1 MNTMQGKPMGEKM
14 AEYFIEASVIVLVVH
29 MYLICYCYYRPDGMI
44 GTIFDKLYVAITNFQ
59 WMEDDIRAKI
69 LVLVLLVL
77 GFGSFGRPSEKKVG
91 WIVPAIMLA
100 VGLVLFF
107 STVHFLPVKY
117 GKILAHYYIAI
128 TSVAYLLIIGGMAK
142 LSVFARYAF
151 REKKFDPGTSGF
163 KQEERLIETPV
174 SLNFRGRYNYN
185 GRDRGSYINIVN
197 PRRGVLIM
205 GSPGSGK
212 SWFIIEPAIE
222 QLTQK
227 GVALFVYD
235 YKYPA
240 LTDYTYNQFRRNSGR
255 YPSSTRFFCINFTD
269 LSRSH
274 RCNIINPANLRY
286 MSDAL
291 DIAKTIMHSINKNWV
306 SKQGEFF
313 VESPI
318 NFLGALIW
326 FLRGYKGGI
335 YCTLP
340 HVIELS
346 KTPYEELFT
355 ILNAEPSTRGL
366 IGPFKEAYVNKTT
379 EMLDGQIASAKVP
392 LSRLE
397 SIEIY
402 YVLSG
407 NDVSLNINDPE
418 APAILCL
425 GGDSERQQALAPIL
439 SVYIDMVNKKI
450 NRPERHPTALVLDE
464 FATVRATSVQTIIA
478 TGRSNNIIPIL
489 AIQDISQLKSQYTQH
504 EAEQFMNTAGNLIC
518 GQVAG
523 ETADLVSKRFHAS
536 FQLRT
541 TISANSSDISTSK
554 TPQAVETV
562 TPATLASLSAGQFVG
577 IVADDPDQEIGLKG
591 FFARFVK
598 KGRGKAEQEDLPI
611 VEAVDSMTLS
621 NNYDRIVKEV
631 DELVKEEMRRI
642 LDDPQARRW
651 VVRR

>member
-1 MNTMQGKPMGEKM
+1 MTTVNNNQMEKIPG
-14 AEYFIEASVIVLVVH
+14 YFVGASVLILAAHIYLLCNGLYHADGVVGAINDR
-29 MYLICYCYYRPDGMI
+29 LCEVIRRLPGMVND
-44 GTIFDKLYVAITNFQ
+44 TK
-59 WMEDDIRAKI
+59 AKI
-69 LVLVLLVL
+69 LALVCLLP
-77 GFGSFGRPSEKKVG
+77 GIFAFTRPSKKRISWTGPLVTFC
-91 WIVPAIMLA
+91 
-100 VGLVLFF
+100 VGLLLYL
-107 STVHFLPVKY
+107 SSAALTPVD
-117 GKILAHYYIAI
+117 GDPSLAYCYIAVTGI
-128 TSVAYLLIIGGMAK
+128 GYLLIIGSSAR
-142 LSVFARYAF
+142 LSAGARYAF
-151 REKKFDPGTSGF
+151 RAKEFEPDTEGF

-174 SLNFRGRYNYN
+174 SLNFRGQYRYN
-185 GRDRGSYINIVN
+185 GRDRKSYINIVN

-212 SWFIIEPAIE
+212 SWFVIEPAIE

-227 GVALFVYD
+227 GVVLFVYD
-235 YKYPA
+235 FKYPA
-240 LTDYTYNQFRRNSGR
+240 LTEFTYNQFQRNRRH
-255 YPSSTRFFCINFTD
+255 YPESTRFVCINFTD

-274 RCNIINPANLRY
+274 RCNIIDPVNLKY

-291 DIAKTIMHSINKNWV
+291 DIAKTIMHSINKTWV
-306 SKQGEFF
+306 SRQGEFF

-326 FLRGYKGGI
+326 FLRGYKDGV

-346 KTPYEELFT
+346 KTSYEELFT

-366 IGPFKEAYVNKTT
+366 ASPFKEAYLNKTT

-392 LSRLE
+392 LARLE
-397 SIEIY
+397 SIELY

-407 NDVSLNINDPE
+407 NDVNLNINDPK
-418 APAILCL
+418 APVILCL

-439 SVYIDMVNKKI
+439 SVYIDMINKKI
-450 NRPERHPTALVLDE
+450 NRPDRHPTALILDE

-523 ETADLVSKRFHAS
+523 ETADLVSKRFHAT
-536 FQLRT
+536 LHLKT
-541 TISANSSDISTSK
+541 TISMNSSDVSTSK
-554 TPQAVETV
+554 TPQAMETV
-562 TPATLASLSAGQFVG
+562 TPATLATLSAGEFVG
-577 IVADDPDQEIGLKG
+577 IVADDPDKEIGLKG

-598 KGRGKAEQEDLPI
+598 KGNGEAEQQELPI
-611 VEAVDSMTLS
+611 VKRVDKPELTE
-621 NNYDRIVKEV
+621 NADRIVKEV

-642 LDDPQARRW
+642 LDDPQLRRW